1 MFTPITASEQQVK
14 QDRRKINRRYCL
26 FPTHPCL
33 DLYMKFM
40 RHFISGDQ
48 ICWGQLPGWPLPGRI
63 KAEWANPRLKSGRRK
78 EAGGPG
84 QPRCVMKLR
93 DDSHRQPPLNTPS
106 PKAGLWG
113 NHWELWCPCP
123 AAGRGWATEPQLLT
137 APCSPGTSLALFPG
151 RLVSPPPPPSP
162 NLIWSPSGGC
172 RAPSPSKQSQVSC
185 SHWTWTCQ
193 WATAVPSRQ
202 T

>member
-93 DDSHRQPPLNTPS
+93 DDSHRQVCQCDSLTTDS
-106 PKAGLWG
+106 EAQ
-113 NHWELWCPCP
+113 
-123 AAGRGWATEPQLLT
+123 RGTGPW
-137 APCSPGTSLALFPG
+137 
-151 RLVSPPPPPSP
+151 VSVQ
-162 NLIWSPSGGC
+162 
-172 RAPSPSKQSQVSC
+172 A
-185 SHWTWTCQ
+185 
-193 WATAVPSRQ
+193 
-202 T
+202 